1 MKKLVIFT
9 LILCFLASSMFC
21 IMPIAGVA
29 MAETEGDVKS
39 YYLVEYETGN
49 VLSKYNEDEKRPIA
63 SMVKI
68 MTLVLTFDAI
78 ERGALNMEQKLVISE
93 NASGMGGSQMFL
105 DANKEYFVKDLIK
118 GVVVCS
124 ANDAAVAL
132 AEAISGS
139 VEGFVNDMNEY
150 AKTLGMN
157 NTKFA
162 NTTGLP
168 GGEQYSTAKDVT
180 LMTRK
185 LLSNKEYYKFSTIWM
200 EDFVHPDGRKTEMV
214 NTNKLVRF
222 YQGCDSGK
230 TGFTNDAMF
239 CLSASAMRKDMRV
252 IATVLGG
259 TNSKARFKKV
269 SDLFNYAF
277 ANYEQKVIF
286 KAGESIPN
294 KLNIPK
300 SKYDSVDI
308 YSENDIKVFSDKK
321 TKVTPNVKITLEKG
335 LKAPLKA
342 DTKIGKV
349 TVYNENGDL
358 LCESNLCL
366 KNDVKRQN
374 LIDAMR
380 TVLRNWLLK

>member
-1 MKKLVIFT
+1 MKRLVIFS
-9 LILCFLASSMFC
+9 LILCVILSMFC
-21 IMPIAGVA
+21 IMPAGLA
-29 MAETEGDVKS
+29 FAEIDDSVKS

-49 VLSKYNEDEKRPIA
+49 VLDKYNENEKRPIA

-68 MTLVLTFDAI
+68 MTLCLTFDAI
-78 ERGALNMEQKLVISE
+78 EKGNLNMEQKLVISE

-105 DANKEYFVKDLIK
+105 DANKEYLVKDLIK

-132 AEAISGS
+132 GEAISGS
-139 VEGFVNDMNEY
+139 VDGFVNDMNAY
-150 AKTLGMN
+150 AKELNMN

-168 GGEQYSTAKDVT
+168 GGEQYSTAKDVSI
-180 LMTRK
+180 MTRK
-185 LLSNKEYYKFSTIWM
+185 LLSNKDYYQFSKIWM

-214 NTNKLVRF
+214 NTNKLIRF

-259 TNSKARFKKV
+259 ANSKARFKKV

-300 SKYDSVDI
+300 SKQPNIDI

-321 TKVTPNVKITLEKG
+321 TKVSPNVKIVLNKD

-342 DTKIGKV
+342 DTKIG
-349 TVYNENGDL
+349 TISVYNEKGDL
-358 LCESNLCL
+358 LCQSNLCI
-366 KNDVKRQN
+366 KNDIKKQN
-374 LIDAMR
+374 IFDAMR
-380 TVLRNWLLK
+380 DVLRNWSLK